1 MSNIAY
7 LRVSHTE
14 SLNGTSLE
22 VQESKCRAFGELHGF
37 KIDKVYSEVT
47 SGGVEFRKRPIF
59 QKILNEL
66 KLTNV
71 CCRRV
76 MLTHVDVE

>member
-1 MSNIAY
+1 MTNIAY

-37 KIDKVYSEVT
+37 KIDNLSNLETT
-47 SGGVEFRKRPIF
+47 SLEPDFSSVNIF
-59 QKILNEL
+59 
-66 KLTNV
+66 
-71 CCRRV
+71 
-76 MLTHVDVE
+76 